1 MRMAEMD
8 EFEEGKILIS
18 IIRGDWFIAVGYL
31 YILLT
36 KKERQLLICFRRWG
50 NGSWWTRRI

>member
-8 EFEEGKILIS
+8 QFEGKIINM
-18 IIRGDWFIAVGYL
+18 IIRRDWFITVGYL

-36 KKERQLLICFRRWG
+36 KKERQRLICFRRWG
-50 NGSWWTRRI
+50 NGSWWTGRI